1 MSPSTSTERTLAAA
15 LASALREGSTL
26 LARRWLDRIAERANI
41 EPERVF
47 PTAQMLDDIPHVI
60 EGIADYIENPVNEIG
75 ADTLVVIKAIEL
87 GSLRFRQGFDLYEI
101 LKEYEILGG
110 ILFCHLAAVA
120 ETVAERC
127 DRRRLLSCG
136 QRLFTAVSLI
146 QQATIL
152 QFVRL
157 ADGQKA
163 EREEQLRTFNRSVS
177 HEIRNRIGTLL
188 GAGEALRSLPLDQA
202 QQREQ
207 FIDILVRN
215 TRSLQHVVDNLV
227 SLSRT
232 DSDARQHHNLQLAV
246 AAREAARQLRENA
259 RAARVEI
266 RVEDMPQVE
275 VNAAAVELCVTNY
288 LSNAIKY
295 ADPKQQ
301 HRYAAVSGRIESSPT
316 GGREVVV
323 RVRDNG
329 LGVPFDR
336 RRSLFQRFY
345 RAHDLATTHADGTG
359 LGLSI
364 VSETVASLGGRA
376 WAEFPPTGSVFAF
389 SLPYRRARTS
399 DAA

>member
-1 MSPSTSTERTLAAA
+1 MSPYTSTERRFATDLANTL
-15 LASALREGSTL
+15 RDGSKL
-26 LARRWLDRIAERANI
+26 LAQRWLERIAERANI
-41 EPERVF
+41 EPDQVF
-47 PTAQMLDDIPHVI
+47 PTGTLLDDVPRMM
-60 EGIADYIENPVNEIG
+60 EGIADYIENPVNEVG
-75 ADTLVVIKAIEL
+75 ADTLVITKAIEL
-87 GSLRFRQGFDLYEI
+87 GALRFQQGFDVYEI
-101 LKEYEILGG
+101 LKEYELLGG

-120 ETVAERC
+120 DAMVDQCEHG
-127 DRRRLLSCG
+127 RLLLCG
-136 QRLFTAVSLI
+136 QRLFRAVSLI

-152 QFVRL
+152 HFLRL
-157 ADGQKA
+157 ADAKKA

-177 HEIRNRIGTLL
+177 HEIKNRIGTLL
-188 GAGEALRSLPLDQA
+188 GAGEALRTMPMNDTA
-202 QQREQ
+202 QQQE

-215 TRSLQHVVDNLV
+215 TRSLQHTVENLV
-227 SLSRT
+227 ALSRT
-232 DSDARQHHNLQLAV
+232 DNDARQHHHLQLAV

-259 RAARVEI
+259 RAANVEI
-266 RVEDMPQVE
+266 RIEAMPQVE

-295 ADPKQQ
+295 ADPRKMR
-301 HRYAAVSGRIESSPT
+301 RYAAISGSIESSPA

-329 LGVPFDR
+329 LGVPLDR

-345 RAHDLATTHADGTG
+345 RAHDMTTTRADGTG

-376 WAEFPPTGSVFAF
+376 WAEFPGTGSVFAF
-389 SLPYRRARTS
+389 SLPYRRVQTS